1 MLKVTARS
9 IAFVVALAT
18 VTNALATDRL
28 VPAQFGTIQSAI
40 DAAVAG
46 DTVIVSP
53 GAYNERLDMKGKAI
67 TLKSVKGYTQT
78 ILDPLAG
85 ANYLLTCTTGE
96 TLSTVIDGFTFR
108 NSPTGGLK
116 MTSAALTIKNCRFL
130 SNTAAQGA
138 AMWLQ
143 SANISID
150 NCQFISNIASDRGGA
165 MYALSSTV
173 KLNNCIFN
181 SNKSTGTRGGAIYAE
196 TTSFDV
202 DGTNFLGNREEA
214 GDESYGG
221 ALYLLTCSGTFDLC
235 AWSDN
240 VTSSSLK
247 SYGGSMYMDGS
258 SPVFHTCTFTNCY
271 AFTSRGGSNNPD
283 SEAHGGSVYLINSA
297 SPIFYDCQW
306 IGSKAEATGSFGG
319 GGCSNYTNSLRG
331 RGGAMHIRDS
341 CNAKLYRCS
350 FTSTLARSAGAGSS
364 GYVCYNNWQYYV
376 NCNSYG
382 GAIWVKRSNLFI
394 EDCNFTNCSVNDQAT
409 GSVTG
414 ANESFGGAM
423 WMEDLASPSILGT
436 RFEGCNAEYGGAL
449 FMTSQSSP
457 FVSESSFK
465 NNTGSIQGGVMYSQ
479 HSTPNFDTTLFQ
491 GNNSPSGSVGF
502 HTSSSSYYPAIGTSV
517 FCGNQGTDI
526 VGSWIQDPGN
536 TILDTCPEDCNA
548 NGLNDLWEIEV
559 GLANDCND
567 NMTPDSC
574 DIAANP
580 ASDCNRDGI
589 IDSCQASGSSDCD
602 GNGVLD
608 ACETDCNQ
616 DGLADVCQI
625 RSGLLPDCNH
635 NGIPDSCDITSGLE
649 NDCDQNQVPDSCQ
662 SDCDDDGTPDVCEIA
677 AGAADCNNNNI
688 PDSCEIAGG
697 ATDCNRDSIL
707 DSCQMATGDLNN
719 DGILD
724 SCQSSEFVGLIT
736 EIIPI
741 TVQDAAIPTGAVCYR
756 VWAKMA
762 RSDSRLYGFYGN
774 GDGEMRISA
783 VGGFF
788 QSAGGGN
795 LSSDMLCGA
804 TGVNMFDSWLTVGRT
819 CKDNNNVQQTGMN
832 FTAFNSGGG
841 IQSVNG
847 IVFVTP
853 EQLQSVAGDSKRV
866 LIMQLTTRQAVAV
879 TGQLN
884 LLGENQDGSNWEAF
898 QQAIPTP
905 TLVDCNSNGV
915 HDALDIASG
924 TSTDCDRNGIPD
936 ECGIA
941 TDCNA
946 NGINDSCDII
956 SGLSADINSNGRPDE
971 CECIGDI
978 DGDLQV
984 DVNDIIEVLLT
995 WGDLGVTPADL
1006 DSNRIVDTGDLAL
1019 VLLYFGGCQ

>member
-18 VTNALATDRL
+18 VTHALATDRL

-46 DTVIVSP
+46 DTVLVSP
-53 GAYNERLDMKGKAI
+53 GAYNERLNMNGKAI
-67 TLKSVKGYTQT
+67 TLKGVKGYTQT

-85 ANYLLTCTTGE
+85 GGRLVTCITSE
-96 TLSTVIDGFTFR
+96 TLSTVIEGFTFR
-108 NSPTGGLK
+108 NSPTGGLY
-116 MTSAALTIKNCRFL
+116 MTSAALTIKNCRFIG
-130 SNTAAQGA
+130 NTAAQGP

-150 NCQFISNIASDRGGA
+150 NCQFIANIANDRGGVI
-165 MYALSSTV
+165 YALSSTV
-173 KLNNCIFN
+173 KINNCTFN
-181 SNKSTGTRGGAIYAE
+181 NNKSTGTRGGVIYAE
-196 TTSFDV
+196 STVFDV
-202 DGTNFLGNREEA
+202 DSTKFLGNREEA

-221 ALYLLTCSGTFDLC
+221 TLYLQTCSGTFDLC
-235 AWSDN
+235 TWSDN
-240 VTSSSLK
+240 VASSNLRSF
-247 SYGGSMYMDGS
+247 GGSMFMDGS
-258 SPVFHTCTFTNCY
+258 SPIFHSCSFTNCS
-271 AFTSRGGSNNPD
+271 AFTSRGGYYNPE
-283 SEAHGGSVYLINSA
+283 SEAHGGSVYLINA
-297 SPIFYDCQW
+297 SSPSFYDCQW
-306 IGSKAEATGSFGG
+306 SGSKAETTGNFATTSA
-319 GGCSNYTNSLRG
+319 LRS
-331 RGGAMHIRDS
+331 RGGAMYVRNNS
-341 CNAKLYRCS
+341 NAQLYRCVFNTTVAKS
-350 FTSTLARSAGAGSS
+350 VGTNYA
-364 GYVCYNNWQYYV
+364 VCNA
-376 NCNSYG
+376 YG
-382 GAIWVKRSNLFI
+382 GALWVNRSNLYM
-394 EDCNFTNCSVNDQAT
+394 EDCAFLNCFANDDAT
-409 GSVTG
+409 GIIGWS
-414 ANESFGGAM
+414 NESFGGAM
-423 WMEDLASPSILGT
+423 WMEDLASPTILRT
-436 RFEGCNAEYGGAL
+436 RFEGCTAEYGGAL
-449 FMTSQSSP
+449 YMTSQSSP
-457 FVSESSFK
+457 FISDASFI

-479 HSTPNFDTTLFQ
+479 HSMANFATTLFQ
-491 GNNSPSGSVGF
+491 GNNSPSGSVAF
-502 HTSSSSYYPAIGTSV
+502 TTSSDSYYYPTFVNSL
-517 FCGNQGTDI
+517 FCGNLGTDI
-526 VGSWIQDPGN
+526 VGSSYGWDDEDNIN
-536 TILDTCPEDCNA
+536 TVLDTCPEDCNA
-548 NGLNDLWEIEV
+548 NGFNDLWEIEV
-559 GLANDCND
+559 GLANDCN
-567 NMTPDSC
+567 NNLTPDSC
-574 DIAANP
+574 DITANP

-616 DGLADVCQI
+616 DGVADVCQI
-625 RSGLLPDCNH
+625 RSGLLSDCNH

-649 NDCDQNQVPDSCQ
+649 TDCDQNQIPDSCQ
-662 SDCDDDGTPDVCEIA
+662 SDCDHDGTPDVCEIA
-677 AGAADCNNNNI
+677 AGAADCNNNSI

-697 ATDCNRDSIL
+697 AIDF
-707 DSCQMATGDLNN
+707 NN

-736 EIIPI
+736 EIVPI
-741 TVQDAAIPTGAVCYR
+741 TFQDASIPTGAVCYR

-762 RSDSRLYGFYGN
+762 HSDSRLYGFYGN

-788 QSAGGGN
+788 QSADGGN
-795 LSSDMLCGA
+795 LSSDMLCDA
-804 TGVNMFDSWLTVGRT
+804 TGVNMFDSWLTVGST

-853 EQLQSVAGDSKRV
+853 EQPQSVAGSSERI
-866 LIMQLTTRQAVAV
+866 LLMQLTTRQAVAV

-884 LLGENQDGSNWEAF
+884 LLGENRDGSNWEAF
-898 QQAIPTP
+898 QQAIPAP

-915 HDALDIASG
+915 HDALDIAAG
-924 TSTDCDRNGIPD
+924 TSMDCDRNGVPD

-941 TDCNA
+941 TDCNS
-946 NGINDSCDII
+946 NGINDSCDIA

-971 CECIGDI
+971 CECMGDI

-995 WGDLGVTPADL
+995 WGDLGATPADL
-1006 DSNRIVDTGDLAL
+1006 DSNGIVDTGDLAL